1 MSKHGALKFVNGV
14 LTWAPI
20 TTGKS
25 TTLTTTPALSVD
37 NYLSSLTPPS
47 TPNSPALSSYL
58 APSIGAAAASTVS
71 SATTTKTSEP
81 ATQPPPPWRC
91 YYSGDLNPQLVEFN
105 FNDLLV
111 DPSLAQSSE
120 NPLGALGEAISRSIR
135 PDTTRETN
143 ASLVKAVVLGG
154 YMVEGQ
160 EALSYNLNIVTGD
173 AGALANR
180 LQMLYIRVPELT
192 FLSDPYCSDN
202 SFTPAQVKALVE
214 MHPVAAVP
222 NWVSTQPT
230 IFAGSIV
237 EIEFTQG
244 FDRGIVKN
252 ILEEETDLQSLLQE
266 LSASGAFSDG
276 GAGAFLN
283 SAIGAPGDPGNC
295 TWSNGAKAHTTTWQS
310 TKYQQWNRTMLRNGL
325 LEETGMLVSDS
336 VSGAKLLPPAMED
349 FKRLAAAYAKKFSGK
364 VLKGSGYRTYASQVR
379 VRMERVTSG
388 NPCGSGAHNAAGTE
402 IGKAA
407 IPGTSNHGWGAAVDL
422 NRSDWEH
429 GATKNRKKAGTSK
442 HFRWINKF
450 SKDFNFVFGVSG
462 EHWHI
467 DWMPFTKQVT
477 GWPAMRQTV
486 QTSWTSAGIGDDS
499 ISLV

>member
-135 PDTTRETN
+135 PNVTRGAK
-143 ASLVKAVVLGG
+143 ASLTKAVVLGG
-154 YMVEGQ
+154 YVVEGQ

-202 SFTPAQVKALVE
+202 SFSPEQVKALVE

-222 NWVSTQPT
+222 NWVSTQPN
-230 IFAGSIV
+230 IFPGSIV
-237 EIEFTQG
+237 EIEFIQG
-244 FDRGIVKN
+244 FNRGIVKN
-252 ILEEETDLQSLLQE
+252 ILEEETDLQSIIQALG
-266 LSASGAFSDG
+266 ASGAFSDG
-276 GAGAFLN
+276 GAGVFL
-283 SAIGAPGDPGNC
+283 GAPIKGAEGAHDFVNKMRASPHLKDYSDAMLAALASNAQHESGFILNANGDAVSGYFKSPNVSQAKRNRVKANALGKMCSHGFWQMNVCATDGGGQRFAAHFGLDVVNDKEALVAAFQDPEKQFEMINIEMRHLFGGDVSVGTGTAEYYAGRISAEYERCHSCHKNGNQWQSRSKVAMGIYN
-295 TWSNGAKAHTTTWQS
+295 TITTT
-310 TKYQQWNRTMLRNGL
+310 
-325 LEETGMLVSDS
+325 
-336 VSGAKLLPPAMED
+336 
-349 FKRLAAAYAKKFSGK
+349 
-364 VLKGSGYRTYASQVR
+364 
-379 VRMERVTSG
+379 
-388 NPCGSGAHNAAGTE
+388 
-402 IGKAA
+402 
-407 IPGTSNHGWGAAVDL
+407 
-422 NRSDWEH
+422 
-429 GATKNRKKAGTSK
+429 ATT
-442 HFRWINKF
+442 
-450 SKDFNFVFGVSG
+450 
-462 EHWHI
+462 
-467 DWMPFTKQVT
+467 
-477 GWPAMRQTV
+477 
-486 QTSWTSAGIGDDS
+486 
-499 ISLV
+499 